1 MDVLWC
7 IVVGFVWVTTK
18 KLDGKESLL
27 DVEMCT
33 TLVLLANGCVTTWG
47 KWCIYLVNWWLV

>member
-7 IVVGFVWVTTK
+7 IVVGFFWVTTK
-18 KLDGKESLL
+18 KLERKESLL
-27 DVEMCT
+27 DVVMCT

-47 KWCIYLVNWWLV
+47 KW